1 MRIYN
6 LIRAVTEPF
15 PGAFTYLPGGEKLF
29 IWWGLPE
36 TNSVSMG
43 PVGAL
48 GFEKDHV
55 YARASDGRLRLLDI
69 GVRKQRMK
77 DHQIHDFF
85 KNQQGVVLK

>member
-1 MRIYN
+1 
-6 LIRAVTEPF
+6 
-15 PGAFTYLPGGEKLF
+15 
-29 IWWGLPE
+29 
-36 TNSVSMG
+36 MG

-77 DHQIHDFF
+77 DHQILDFF
-85 KNQQGVVLK
+85 KNQQGVILK